1 MKPGSF
7 ERFAGLCAILA
18 AVAGLLY
25 AISFVILKDPLF
37 FSIFLM
43 LGGLLSLGALVG
55 LFNRLGEVSAEFS
68 VLGLILG
75 AAGALG
81 AALHGAYD
89 LANVLHAPPAGAAV
103 LADLPSQLDPRGF
116 LTFGAAGLSLIVAA
130 SMMGRGARFP
140 RYLGPLTY
148 LLAVLLMIVY
158 LGRLIVV
165 DPSSPL
171 VLIPAAL
178 TGFIVNPLWY
188 LLLGLALRRDEV
200 GETSREQQMA

>member
-1 MKPGSF
+1 MKPATF
-7 ERFAGLCAILA
+7 ERFAGACALLA
-18 AVAGLLY
+18 ALAGLLY
-25 AISFVILKDPLF
+25 AISFVILKDALL
-37 FSIFLM
+37 FSICLM

-55 LFNRLGEVSAEFS
+55 LFNRLGEVSAEFA

-75 AAGALG
+75 SAGALG
-81 AALHGAYD
+81 AAA
-89 LANVLHAPPAGAAV
+89 
-103 LADLPSQLDPRGF
+103 LADLPSRLDPRGF
-116 LTFGAAGLSLIVAA
+116 LTFGAAGLALIVAA

-140 RYLGPLTY
+140 RYLGALTY

-171 VLIPAAL
+171 VLLPAAL

-188 LLLGLALRRDEV
+188 LLVGLALRHDAVSEPA
-200 GETSREQQMA
+200 REQTMA